1 MLKLMYRTRILVVN
15 LDKAAVRITEKTF
28 RQESDLMEKQV
39 YQKILLELALISM
52 VTMRARIL
60 L

>member
-39 YQKILLELALISM
+39 YQKILLGLALISM